1 MSIIIVQSVAIV
13 VGTVIIAKAAKEFVD
28 NYFQDSNN
36 YYLKNY
42 AGTFVGGGILVLGA
56 IACENNSN
64 RNENTPQQQYANA
77 VPLDIDVVQQ
87 HATAVLHVIAIAQ
100 RSGQLAHHQNINQIH
115 QSASA
120 VYQFATLYRVNPS
133 QYATILNQNIIM
145 LYQYGSEIQNIAQQ
159 LQDLSTLDNHTELA
173 GVQDLPTSHL

>member
-1 MSIIIVQSVAIV
+1 MSIIIVQSAAIV
-13 VGTVIIAKAAKEFVD
+13 VGTVIIAKAAKEFID
-28 NYFQDSNN
+28 NYFQDSDH

-42 AGTFVGGGILVLGA
+42 AGTFVGSGIVMLGA
-56 IACENNSN
+56 IACENNYN
-64 RNENTPQQQYANA
+64 RTENTPQQQYTNT

-100 RSGQLAHHQNINQIH
+100 RSGQLAHHQNINQIQ

-159 LQDLSTLDNHTELA
+159 LQDLSTLDTHTELLGA
-173 GVQDLPTSHL
+173 NTLPSHL